1 MILDPVTPIQGV
13 DDLVER
19 DFGIQ
24 RYKNVFNTRNVK
36 KSYPFE
42 GSDEDNLDPGSHFNR
57 DRKEESAT
65 RYFLRDRRE
74 KNKTNLRNSFEQFF
88 RTDRDTESKPIA
100 ARDPN
105 PDHSEMYFL
114 RNRRVDPISSLP
126 VAFYRNANLYKIH

>member
-1 MILDPVTPIQGV
+1 MIIDPVTPIQGV

-24 RYKNVFNTRNVK
+24 KYKSAFNTRNVK

-74 KNKTNLRNSFEQFF
+74 ILSLHLGGEETKVEALHLRIQ
-88 RTDRDTESKPIA
+88 T
-100 ARDPN
+100 
-105 PDHSEMYFL
+105 
-114 RNRRVDPISSLP
+114 
-126 VAFYRNANLYKIH
+126 